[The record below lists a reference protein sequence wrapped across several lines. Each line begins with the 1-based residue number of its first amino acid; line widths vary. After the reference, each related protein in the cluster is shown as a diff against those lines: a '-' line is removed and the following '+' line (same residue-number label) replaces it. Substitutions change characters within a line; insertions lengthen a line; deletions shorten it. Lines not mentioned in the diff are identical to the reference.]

1 MNWSSLGEDRL
12 LVLEEEG
19 GGELVEYS
27 GRQECKIWLENGEL
41 RHTLFHLFPCPASVL
56 PPPLSSHLLLHLVS
70 GQSRRRC
77 RRRRCSGWFGSCLS
91 RCEEKCFISV
101 ELKPL

>member
-27 GRQECKIWLENGEL
+27 SRQECKIWFENGEL

-56 PPPLSSHLLLHLVS
+56 PPPLSSHLLLHLVF
-70 GQSRRRC
+70 GQSC
-77 RRRRCSGWFGSCLS
+77 CGGGGGGWFGSCL
-91 RCEEKCFISV
+91 
-101 ELKPL
+101 